1 MIIFMTFESFMR
13 VANFVNFGNLG
24 YFSKLSILT
33 ILAITFN
40 FNNLKKFSN
49 LSILV
54 ILGGIFF
61 EIIVWKGF
69 SGLFDSHLKIV
80 FENISKQ
87 YRKTDAHVDK
97 ISTKTH
103 FLFCFLYFWKK
114 GSSYQYSVKWCYV
127 QKLSEVRDP
136 NHEIVC
142 YRL

>member
-1 MIIFMTFESFMR
+1 MIISMTFKSFMR

-87 YRKTDAHVDK
+87 YIGKLMPTLIKYQQKPIFCSVFYISGKKAHLINIAWNGVTSK
-97 ISTKTH
+97 N
-103 FLFCFLYFWKK
+103 C
-114 GSSYQYSVKWCYV
+114 
-127 QKLSEVRDP
+127 QKSEIP
-136 NHEIVC
+136 TMK
-142 YRL
+142 